1 MTEENPSGRRPG
13 ARSTILSAID
23 DHDDD
28 PAPIVDV
35 VKRALLKHDPTAVFE
50 AFADLIRHGEIYEAK
65 SDHVRRTSRH
75 E

>member
-1 MTEENPSGRRPG
+1 MTEEIPERGDRRS

-35 VKRALLKHDPTAVFE
+35 VERALIEHDPTTVFE
-50 AFADLIRHGEIYEAK
+50 AFADLIRSGEIYEAK
-65 SDHVRRTSRH
+65 TDRVRRTSQ
-75 E
+75 